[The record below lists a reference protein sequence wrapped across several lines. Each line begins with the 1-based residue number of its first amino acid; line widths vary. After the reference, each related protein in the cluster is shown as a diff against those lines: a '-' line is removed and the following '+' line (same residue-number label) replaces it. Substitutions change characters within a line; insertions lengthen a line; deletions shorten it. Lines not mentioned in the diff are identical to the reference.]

1 MEVDGT
7 ILKQVDAGGVLPFL
21 FMVSGYAAM
30 ERGSEFIE
38 PRDLVKAIY
47 IVDLEHVSLFWN
59 SWEDFE
65 RFIMSEKLAE
75 GISQTYIN

>member
-7 ILKQVDAGGVLPFL
+7 ILKQVDAGGVLPLL
-21 FMVSGYAAM
+21 FMVSGYVAM

-47 IVDLEHVSLFWN
+47 IVDLEHVGQDLEQVGRCPNPIRTDVGS
-59 SWEDFE
+59 S
-65 RFIMSEKLAE
+65 
-75 GISQTYIN
+75 

>member
-47 IVDLEHVSLFWN
+47 IVDLEHVSLVLEQLGGFRTIHY
-59 SWEDFE
+59 E
-65 RFIMSEKLAE
+65 RKAC
-75 GISQTYIN
+75 